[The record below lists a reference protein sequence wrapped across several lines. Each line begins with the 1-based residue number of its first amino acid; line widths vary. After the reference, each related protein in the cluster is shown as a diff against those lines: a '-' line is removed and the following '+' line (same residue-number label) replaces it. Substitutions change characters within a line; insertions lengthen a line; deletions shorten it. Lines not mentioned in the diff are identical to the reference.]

1 VVPVAEIAEAPDK
14 ELEEIR
20 QRKLA
25 ELQRKIAMA
34 EEQERLRR
42 EYEAKKQAILRAILT
57 PEARMRLTNIKM
69 VRPEFAE
76 QLEAQLIQL
85 AQMGRIPI
93 PITDEQLKRILE
105 SLQPPRREI
114 KIRRV

>member
-1 VVPVAEIAEAPDK
+1 MAEVHDE
-14 ELEEIR
+14 ELEDIK
-20 QRKLA
+20 QRKLM
-25 ELQRKIAMA
+25 ELQRRAAIA

-42 EYEAKKQAILRAILT
+42 EYEVKKQALLRTILT
-57 PEARMRLTNIKM
+57 PEARMRLSNIKM

-85 AQMGRIPI
+85 AQSGRIPV

-105 SLQPPRREI
+105 SLQSTRREI
-114 KIRRV
+114 RIRRI

>member
-1 VVPVAEIAEAPDK
+1 MTAIDEVPDK

-25 ELQRKIAMA
+25 ELQKKIAMA

-42 EYEAKKQAILRAILT
+42 EYEARKQAVLRAILT
-57 PEARMRLTNIKM
+57 PEARMRLSNIKM
-69 VRPEFAE
+69 VRPDFAE
-76 QLEAQLIQL
+76 QLEVQLIQL
-85 AQMGRIPI
+85 AQAGRIPI
-93 PITDEQLKRILE
+93 PITDEQLKKILE
-105 SLQPPRREI
+105 NLQPPRREI

>member
-1 VVPVAEIAEAPDK
+1 MAEVPEVSDK

-25 ELQRKIAMA
+25 ELQKRVAMA
-34 EEQERLRR
+34 EEQERIRR

-57 PEARMRLTNIKM
+57 PEARMRLSNIKM

-85 AQMGRIPI
+85 AQLGRISI
-93 PITDEQLKRILE
+93 PITDEQLKKILE
-105 SLQPPRREI
+105 SIQPPRREI
-114 KIRRV
+114 RIRRV

>member
-1 VVPVAEIAEAPDK
+1 VVLVSAIDEISDK

-25 ELQRKIAMA
+25 ELQKKIAMA

-42 EYEAKKQAILRAILT
+42 EYEARKQAVLRAILT
-57 PEARMRLTNIKM
+57 PEARMRLSNIKM
-69 VRPEFAE
+69 VRPDFAE

-85 AQMGRIPI
+85 AQSGRIPV
-93 PITDEQLKRILE
+93 PITDEQLKKILE